1 MTRALALAVLLAVP
15 LAAAAP
21 ACAQVAG
28 APRSDVPTLKRAV
41 TVSGAIV
48 RIRDLVDNAGAAG
61 DAPIFRS
68 PDVGTTGAVS
78 VETVLAA
85 LRPHHLFLVDTRDLT
100 EIEVAR
106 DGRLIT
112 LKDIEARIARAFT
125 GQYGLGDVKDMVITL
140 DAASRPITIDASSG
154 DLQLLRAAFDPR
166 SGRFDVAFDMPGGA
180 SMRRTP
186 MRYTGTLVDTAE
198 AVLLTRALARNDMI
212 KASDLAVERRPKAEL
227 GGELVGSI
235 DQAAG
240 LVARAP
246 LRAGQPLRRT
256 DLMKPEMVRRD
267 ETVTLIYEVPGI
279 VLTTRGK
286 AIDAGAEGDVVS
298 VLNIQSK
305 RTVQGVVSGP
315 GRVTI
320 AATAPR
326 PQTAAVPQTLASRL
340 IPAVR

>member
-1 MTRALALAVLLAVP
+1 MAAMIRALAIAIL

-21 ACAQVAG
+21 ASAQVAG
-28 APRSDVPTLKRAV
+28 APHSDIPTLKRAV

-61 DAPIFRS
+61 EAPIFRS

-85 LRPHHLFLVDTRDLT
+85 LRPHHLYLVDTQNLT

-106 DGRLIT
+106 DGRLIA
-112 LKDIEARIARAFT
+112 LKDIEARIARAFA
-125 GQYGLGDVKDMVITL
+125 GQYGLGDVKNMVITL
-140 DAASRPITIDASSG
+140 DAASRPITIDASGG
-154 DLQLLRAAFDPR
+154 DLQLLRASFDPR
-166 SGRFDVAFDMPGGA
+166 SGRFDVAFDMPGA
-180 SMRRTP
+180 MRRAP
-186 MRYTGTLVDTAE
+186 LRYTGTLIDTAE
-198 AVLLTRALARNDMI
+198 AVLLTRTLARNDTV

-227 GGELVGSI
+227 NGDLVGSI
-235 DQAAG
+235 DQAVG

-256 DLMKPEMVRRD
+256 DLMKAEMVRRD
-267 ETVTLIYEVPGI
+267 EIVTLVYEVPGI
-279 VLTTRGK
+279 LLTTRGK
-286 AIDAGAEGDVVS
+286 AIDAGAEGDVIS

-305 RTVQGVVSGP
+305 RTVQGVVSGS

-320 AATAPR
+320 AATTPR
-326 PQTAAVPQTLASRL
+326 AQTAAAPQTLASRL
-340 IPAVR
+340 IPE